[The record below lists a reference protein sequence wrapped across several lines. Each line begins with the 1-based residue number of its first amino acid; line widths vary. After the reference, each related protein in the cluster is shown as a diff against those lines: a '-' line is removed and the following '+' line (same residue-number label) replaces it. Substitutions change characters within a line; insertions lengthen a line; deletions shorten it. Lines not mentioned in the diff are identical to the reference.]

1 VSAKLSCLSGA
12 FVLLSSVAALAQASI
27 QVGLPP
33 IPGVTILQP
42 VQPLPPLLA
51 LTPGGTSPALA
62 PGPSSPSIG
71 IAPAAGVAPGPAG
84 TLLSPIQ
91 NSPSL
96 ASIPPGCP
104 GNGFSAGVLTL
115 NSIFPPATD
124 PTALQTFT
132 PTVIFDRA
140 IGC

>member
-1 VSAKLSCLSGA
+1 VSAKLPCLVSA
-12 FVLLSSVAALAQASI
+12 FVLLSSVAAFAQAFV
-27 QVGLPP
+27 QVGT
-33 IPGVTILQP
+33 PGLFPP
-42 VQPLPPLLA
+42 VQPLPPLLT

-71 IAPAAGVAPGPAG
+71 NAPAAGVAPGPAG

-104 GNGFSAGVLTL
+104 GNGFSGGVLTL